1 MIGPCF
7 ALLKAARPLTACAA
21 NPSYNTMKF
30 RRLFL
35 LTAVA
40 AISNWAVGQFAANPQ
55 VGLNFTKLTRT
66 PDGTTSSAAAGF
78 QLGVDFRLGDRLY
91 FQPGAFFGRSA
102 TFVRSTLL
110 DTVVMEDNMIRTT
123 AKVKAL
129 LGYNLIHG
137 DAFRLRV
144 NAGPTYEALL
154 SVDSKNDEIAFNKDD
169 YNGGSFN
176 MDAGLGFDLAF
187 VTLETGLSYGLGNAY
202 KDQGKF
208 LSDSKYFT
216 WYATLGV
223 VLGGGH

>member
-1 MIGPCF
+1 MNLRNL
-7 ALLKAARPLTACAA
+7 ALP
-21 NPSYNTMKF
+21 
-30 RRLFL
+30 
-35 LTAVA
+35 V
-40 AISNWAVGQFAANPQ
+40 FAAVFGTADAQVAVNPQ
-55 VGLNFTKLTRT
+55 IGANFTRLTNT
-66 PDGTTSSAAAGF
+66 PSNIVSSASFGW
-78 QLGVDFRLGDRLY
+78 QLGADFRLGDRLY

-102 TFVRSTLL
+102 TVIKFTPL
-110 DTVVMEDNMIRTT
+110 DTSFIEDNLIRTT

-154 SVDSKNDEIAFNKDD
+154 SVDSKDDKIAFNKSD

-176 MDAGLGFDLAF
+176 LDAGLGFDVAF
-187 VTLETGLSYGLGNAY
+187 LTLETGVSYGLSNAY
-202 KDQGKF
+202 KDEGKF

-223 VLGGGH
+223 VIGGKPK